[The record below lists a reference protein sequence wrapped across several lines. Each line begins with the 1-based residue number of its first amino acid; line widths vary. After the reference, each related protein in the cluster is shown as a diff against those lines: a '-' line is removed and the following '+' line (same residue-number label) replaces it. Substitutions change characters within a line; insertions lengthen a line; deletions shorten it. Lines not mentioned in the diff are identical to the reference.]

1 MTLKQIESEIK
12 QELKKI
18 KALRYLKALKLQH
31 DESQKITADM
41 SDFKI
46 IIEIVCE
53 VRKISEAALRGRR
66 GQRHVSDSRFIAFMV
81 TSEVTR
87 LTHMDMATYF
97 ERHISAPCQAI
108 RTGKQLIACDAA
120 FKKDYEAVKA
130 EYFRRKRE
138 TKTPQCDKTL

>member
-31 DESQKITADM
+31 DASEKITADM
-41 SDFKI
+41 SDFKL

-53 VRKISEAALRGRR
+53 VRKLSESALRGRR

-81 TSEVTR
+81 AAEVTR
-87 LTHMDMATYF
+87 LTHLDMATYF
-97 ERHISAPCQAI
+97 ERAVSTPCQGI
-108 RTGKQLIACDAA
+108 RTGKQLLACDAA
-120 FKKDYEAVKA
+120 FRKDYESVKA
-130 EYFRRKRE
+130 EYFKRKTE
-138 TKTPQCDKTL
+138 TKSP